1 MIQFYNTLVGAKEE
15 FKPIREME
23 VGIYTCGPTVY
34 DAVHIGNLRSYIFS
48 DLLKRVL
55 KENGYKAKHVMN
67 ITDVDDK
74 TIRKAAGEKARLKK
88 LTREYEENFWLD
100 FTRINCLKPDVI
112 TRATE
117 YIDQMVELVEDLLK
131 KGYAYKAEDG
141 SIYFSIDKFKDYG
154 KLAKL
159 DKANLRAGARVS
171 QDEYQKENPADFVL
185 WKAWTPDDGEIFWD
199 TSLGKGRPGWHIECS
214 AMSTNILGSTIDIH
228 TGGIDLVFPHHENE
242 IAQTEAWTGK
252 PFVNFWLHNEHLL
265 VDNQKMSKSL
275 NNFYV
280 LADITNKGFDPLD
293 FRYLCL
299 GAHYRTKLNFTWDA
313 LTAAKNAR
321 ERLNRLIGE
330 FKDVENG
337 SVNKEY
343 SDQFNLKI
351 NDDLDSPGALAVL
364 WELIRN
370 DKISNA
376 DKLATIMAMD
386 QVLGLNLGKE
396 DKKLVELTTDEQKL
410 LDEREEARKARDFT
424 RADEIRKELA
434 MRGITIEDTAEGVKV
449 KKQF

>member
-1 MIQFYNTLVGAKEE
+1 LIQFYNTLVGAKEE